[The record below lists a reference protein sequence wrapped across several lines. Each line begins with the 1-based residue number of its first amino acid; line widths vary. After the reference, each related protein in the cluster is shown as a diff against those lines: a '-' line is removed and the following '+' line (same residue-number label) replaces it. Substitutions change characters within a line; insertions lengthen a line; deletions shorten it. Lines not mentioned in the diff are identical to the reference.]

1 MDCDVA
7 IIGAGFA
14 GCATA
19 WWLNRRGVRT
29 IVLERERMLGKYASG
44 RAAGLGRQIVDDDDT
59 TALTVRGAQ
68 LIRAHAPHAW
78 REVGS
83 VLGFDD
89 AGEQK
94 AYVARAKKFD
104 IAVEPVDGAT
114 VTALWPGLK
123 ASGGLR
129 VPSDGVINV
138 HALLDELARPLSIRL
153 GVRVDRVE
161 PGKVITAGGELT
173 CRVVVDASGAWAGTL
188 TDGAFQSFKR
198 HVFVLAAEPPQGPFF
213 WHLGKG
219 EVYARGEGQALMVS
233 ACDETAEPPGDS
245 QVTDEAGMRAILT
258 PLLKD
263 ARIVNAWA
271 CQRTFAP
278 DRKMQL
284 GKDPKRPWLAWAAGL
299 GGHGATAA
307 LAVGE
312 RVADAVLT

>member
-19 WWLNRRGVRT
+19 WWLNRRGART

-44 RAAGLGRQIVDDDDT
+44 RSAGLGRQLVDDDAT

-68 LIRAHAPHAW
+68 LIRAHVPHAW

-89 AGEQK
+89 AAQQK
-94 AYVARAKKFD
+94 SYVDRARTFS
-104 IAVEPVDGAT
+104 IPVEAVDGPT
-114 VTALWPGLK
+114 VTAMWPGLK

-129 VPSDGVINV
+129 VPTDGIIDVR
-138 HALLDELARPLSIRL
+138 ALLDELSRPLSIRL
-153 GVRVDRVE
+153 GTRVDRVE
-161 PGKVITAGGELT
+161 PNRVITSGGELT
-173 CRVVVDASGAWAGTL
+173 CRVIVDASGAWAGSL
-188 TDGAFQSFKR
+188 TDAAFEVFKR
-198 HVFVLAAEPPQGPFF
+198 HVFVLAVEPPAGPFL

-233 ACDETAEPPGDS
+233 ACDETPEPPGDA
-245 QVTDEAGMRAILT
+245 QVTDETGLRAVLPAAMR
-258 PLLKD
+258 D

-278 DRKMQL
+278 GRQMKL
-284 GKDPKRPWLAWAAGL
+284 GKDAQRPWLAWAAGL
-299 GGHGATAA
+299 GGHGATAS